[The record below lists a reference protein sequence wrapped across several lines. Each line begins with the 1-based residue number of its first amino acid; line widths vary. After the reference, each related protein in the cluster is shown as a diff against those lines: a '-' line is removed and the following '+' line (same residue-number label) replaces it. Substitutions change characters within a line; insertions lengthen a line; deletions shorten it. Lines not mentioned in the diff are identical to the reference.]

1 MSVALAALLLGDAR
15 LPVGGHTQSAG
26 LEPAVLAGLGA
37 RDVPAY
43 LEARLRSI
51 ATVDAA
57 AACVTLRELRA
68 GADLAEVYRHWA
80 ARTPSHVQRRAA
92 EQAAQGYLRLLRR
105 RWPGSASAAAVGAVP
120 ACRPMAIAGV
130 ATELGLDPLEL
141 ARVLVHDEIQT
152 ITSAALKL
160 LPLDP
165 AITVEWA
172 LGVHP
177 IAEAVAVAAASVDC
191 AADIPCPSMP
201 MLDSW
206 AHHHA
211 ESNRRLFSA

>member
-26 LEPAVLAGLGA
+26 LEPAVLAGLGVD
-37 RDVPAY
+37 DVPAY
-43 LEARLRSI
+43 LEARLRSV

-57 AACVTLRELRA
+57 TACVTLRALD
-68 GADLAEVYRHWA
+68 GGSLPTVYRHWA
-80 ARTPSHVQRRAA
+80 ARTPSHVLRRAA
-92 EQAAQGYLRLLRR
+92 EQSAQGYLRLLRR

-206 AHHHA
+206 AHQHA

>member
-26 LEPAVLAGLGA
+26 LEPAVLAGLGVD
-37 RDVPAY
+37 DVPAY

-57 AACVTLRELRA
+57 TACVTLRALD
-68 GADLAEVYRHWA
+68 GGSLPTVYRHWA
-80 ARTPSHVQRRAA
+80 ARTPSHVLRRAA
-92 EQAAQGYLRLLRR
+92 EQSAQGYLRLLRR
-105 RWPGSASAAAVGAVP
+105 RWPDSASVAALGGLP

-130 ATELGLDPLEL
+130 AAELGLGPLEV

-177 IAEAVAVAAASVDC
+177 IAEEVAMAAARVES
-191 AADIPCPSMP
+191 AADIPFPSMP

>member
-26 LEPAVLAGLGA
+26 LEPAVLAGLGVD
-37 RDVPAY
+37 DVPAY

-57 AACVTLRELRA
+57 TACVTLRALGSGGEL
-68 GADLAEVYRHWA
+68 GEVQRHWA
-80 ARTPSHVQRRAA
+80 ARTPSHVQRRAS

-105 RWPGSASAAAVGAVP
+105 RWPESLAGAALSAVP

-130 ATELGLDPLEL
+130 AFALGLGGLEL

-152 ITSAALKL
+152 VTSAALKL

-172 LGVHP
+172 LGAHP
-177 IAEAVAVAAASVDC
+177 LAERVAEAAARVPH
-191 AADIPCPSMP
+191 AAEIPCPSMP